1 MNKKLFLLI
10 ACLFSSTIYAADHLK
25 EDNEQKTLS
34 PPQLTIPKVP
44 LPIDSED
51 KVWGDW
57 SYNGDS
63 SDESY
68 DSSEDDWH
76 TYVDYQNEH
85 RGDN

>member
-25 EDNEQKTLS
+25 EDNEQKTPS
-34 PPQLTIPKVP
+34 SPQLTISLP
-44 LPIDSED
+44 LPIDSHD

-57 SYNGDS
+57 DYNGDS
-63 SDESY
+63 FEESY
-68 DSSEDDWH
+68 DSVEDDWH
-76 TYVDYQNEH
+76 TYMEYQNEH